1 MEIRCGKQ
9 LLPFFFF
16 PSSSFSPS
24 LPSFPR
30 TGGKQEPREYPAFYK
45 LPSFSKSFHF
55 RLIYSPQPPKAVV
68 NDNGNLAY
76 LVDEETE
83 G

>member
-1 MEIRCGKQ
+1 MEIRCGKY

-16 PSSSFSPS
+16 PSSSSSPT

-30 TGGKQEPREYPAFYK
+30 TGDKLEPREYPAFYK

-55 RLIYSPQPPKAVV
+55 RLIYSFQPPKAVV
-68 NDNGNLAY
+68 NDNDNLAY
-76 LVDEETE
+76 LIDKEME